1 MLAFPGSSFNIF
13 SAFCMSDIRC
23 FIVIFYCLFAK
34 SLYSYSRPF
43 VVMKK
48 FVLVLLAVLVACAPA
63 PVVNDNT
70 GAPLMEPT
78 VETSEVVTQPPSPVV
93 EETEVVMEEKVPPAP
108 IENMDY
114 EIAPYTQL
122 GCEQM
127 LTKEQFAE
135 ACGSDVSD
143 LEVTAKV
150 GTNNCYVNIKS
161 ISKMGYTAG
170 IALTG
175 FGSAEKAAAEFDRR
189 LKVFKAGAFDTIAER
204 WFNFP
209 NPVVDSRELYFLRD
223 QFIVKVTADNRLC
236 PSEKVEEVA
245 RVVDMHLVK

>member
-1 MLAFPGSSFNIF
+1 
-13 SAFCMSDIRC
+13 
-23 FIVIFYCLFAK
+23 
-34 SLYSYSRPF
+34 
-43 VVMKK
+43 MKK
-48 FVLVLLAVLVACAPA
+48 LVLVLLAVLVACAPV
-63 PVVNDNT
+63 PVVNDNN
-70 GAPLMEPT
+70 GAPSMEPT
-78 VETSEVVTQPPSPVV
+78 VETSEVVTQPSSPPIV
-93 EETEVVMEEKVPPAP
+93 EEEVVMEEKTPPAP
-108 IENMDY
+108 ITNMDY

-135 ACGSDVSD
+135 ACGADVSD

-175 FGSAEKAAAEFDRR
+175 FGSANKATTEFDRR

-245 RVVDMHLVK
+245 RVVDMHLAK